1 MKFVFLLFAVLAL
14 AYDPTWESV
23 DSRPLPSWF
32 DEAKLGI
39 FIHWSVFSV
48 PAFKSEWYWRRL
60 VDGEQEF
67 VDFYKKT
74 YGEKVKFQDL
84 ANQFTAE
91 MYDPDHWADVFEK
104 SGAKYVVLT
113 SKHHEGFT
121 LWPSK
126 YSWNWNSQDI
136 DKDNGFQTQEY
147 VDKHYIP
154 MVKELVNKYKP
165 DVLWADGGW
174 EALDSYWKSPEL
186 LAWLYIIFIMLTF
199 MFMVMFII
207 IYIYYYGYYKYILI
221 TIIFIFHSIYIYIYN
236 ESPVKDT
243 VVVND
248 RWGADCSEKHGG
260 FYSGPDRYEPGHL
273 LPHKWE
279 SAMTIQKDCWGYDRT
294 EDFYVD
300 KYFSLRELLSTF
312 IPTVAYGGNLLLNI
326 GPTAD
331 GRIMP
336 LMQERLIQLG
346 DWMKVNGEAIYKSI
360 PWRVQ
365 DEDKKV
371 YFTERKDLSAVYAI
385 LTEWPEDNT
394 VTLSSPQLTEN
405 TKMSLMGS
413 DKPVEYKQ
421 DGEKIIVSLPHL
433 NVKQIPCQEFY
444 VIKHWWAAF

>member
-32 DEAKLGI
+32 DESKLGI
-39 FIHWSVFSV
+39 FIHWGLFSV
-48 PAFKSEWYWRRL
+48 PAFKNEWYWRWF
-60 VDGEQEF
+60 VDGDQDINEF
-67 VDFYKKT
+67 HKKT
-74 YGEKVKFQDL
+74 YGEDFKYQDFVKDFK
-84 ANQFTAE
+84 AE
-91 MYDPDHWADVFEK
+91 MYDPERWAEVFEK

-126 YSWNWNSQDI
+126 YAWNWNAKDVGPHRDLLGELADAVRKHNMTFGTYHSLYEWFNPLYLK
-136 DKDNGFQTQEY
+136 DKENGFTTQEY
-147 VDKHYIP
+147 VNNHYLP
-154 MVKELVNKYKP
+154 MFKELVNTYKP
-165 DVLWADGGW
+165 ELLWVDGDW
-174 EALDSYWKSPEL
+174 EVNSDYWKSPEF
-186 LAWLYIIFIMLTF
+186 LAWL
-199 MFMVMFII
+199 
-207 IYIYYYGYYKYILI
+207 
-221 TIIFIFHSIYIYIYN
+221 YN

-248 RWGADCSEKHGG
+248 RWGAGCSQNHGG
-260 FYSGPDRYEPGHL
+260 YYSGPDRYEPGHL

-279 SAMTIQKDCWGYDRT
+279 NAMTIQKDSWGYDRR
-294 EDFYVD
+294 EDFYIN
-300 KYFSLRELLSTF
+300 KYFTLRELLDKF
-312 IPTVAYGGNLLLNI
+312 IPTVAYGGNMLLNV

-331 GRIMP
+331 GRIVPM
-336 LMQERLIQLG
+336 MQERLIQLG
-346 DWMKVNGEAIYKSI
+346 DWMKVNGEAIYKSV

-413 DKPVEYKQ
+413 DKPVEFKQ
-421 DGEKIIVSLPHL
+421 DGEKITVTLPNL
-433 NVKQIPCQEFY
+433 NVRQIPCQEYY
-444 VIKHWWAAF
+444 VIKMTSIN